1 MSDLIAW
8 FLEIASAIETFFLM
22 MLQTQA
28 ADVCPYS
35 VQLTVP
41 AEQTWKPQGDEITYC
56 CSEPE
61 PELMLVF
68 QTSAQ

>member
-1 MSDLIAW
+1 MFDLIAW
-8 FLEIASAIETFFLM
+8 CLQTVSAIETFFLM

-28 ADVCPYS
+28 AAVCPCS

-41 AEQTWKPQGDEITYC
+41 AEQTRKPQGDEITYC

-61 PELMLVF
+61 LELMLVF
-68 QTSAQ
+68 